1 MHQAPISDASTEYY
15 DEYDEKKKEYDEKMN
30 LIKIKIVIFGI
41 IDWCRQPSP
50 MEAEDGPSTNGHTI
64 SCDLL

>member
-30 LIKIKIVIFGI
+30 MIKIKIVIFGI
-41 IDWCRQPSP
+41 ID
-50 MEAEDGPSTNGHTI
+50 
-64 SCDLL
+64 